1 MKGNTMPF
9 AQELS
14 IAVSASATLML
25 AYALVLAIIDQR
37 PKKDPHK
44 R

>member
-1 MKGNTMPF
+1 MKGLKMNFP
-9 AQELS
+9 QELS
-14 IAVSASATLML
+14 MALSISALIML